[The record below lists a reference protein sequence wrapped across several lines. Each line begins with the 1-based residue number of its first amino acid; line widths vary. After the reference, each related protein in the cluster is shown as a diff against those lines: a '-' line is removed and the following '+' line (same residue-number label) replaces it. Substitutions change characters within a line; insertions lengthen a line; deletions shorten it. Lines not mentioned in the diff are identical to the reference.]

1 MEKSLQKLKNGMR
14 VDTIITLAICIILG
28 IFALANIVETVVC
41 ITKDASVF
49 QIELSDTGVN
59 QSQEYRLYIEG
70 KEYGVVDYNNYG
82 LYDWDGNTNYKAV
95 TIISKIK
102 ETINC
107 LIVES
112 ILILLYLILL
122 TVKKGNSPFTKK
134 SVVMLRIMAGL
145 CIALALLS
153 PVIGMVGSFVTF
165 GYYAGKI
172 SAMNLYILI
181 MGVVFGLI
189 GEIFKYGIMLQEDS
203 DSIA

>member
-14 VDTIITLAICIILG
+14 VDTIITLAMCIILG
-28 IFALANIVETVVC
+28 IFALANIVETIVC

-59 QSQEYRLYIEG
+59 QSREYRLYIEG
-70 KEYGVVDYNNYG
+70 EEYGVVDYNNYG

-95 TIISKIK
+95 TVISKIK

-112 ILILLYLILL
+112 ILILLYLILS

-134 SVVMLRIMAGL
+134 SVVILRIIAGL

-165 GYYAGKI
+165 GYYTGKI
-172 SAMNLYILI
+172 SSMNLYILI

>member
-49 QIELSDTGVN
+49 QIELSDTGAN

-165 GYYAGKI
+165 GHYAGKI

>member
-59 QSQEYRLYIEG
+59 QSREYRLYIEG